1 MSVTDEEVLLASRSN
16 GDRFG
21 ELFDRHFGTIYRYL
35 HRRVGSD
42 LADELAAETF
52 VRAFQHRDSYDPQR
66 APVRAWLF
74 GIATNLVRR
83 HHRSEHRRLAA
94 YAKAPLDLFQDEG
107 TAAIDTRVSADAL
120 SATLGRSLATMR
132 SQDRDVLLLI
142 AWADLTYA
150 EVAAALG
157 TPIGTVRS
165 RLARARQHIRKDLPD
180 VSDWSADNPTN
191 PAPAAGGAKGAVLH
205 G

>member
-1 MSVTDEEVLLASRSN
+1 MPVTDEELLLASRSE

-21 ELFDRHFGTIYRYL
+21 ELFDRHFATIYRYL

-52 VRAFQHRDSYDPQR
+52 VRAFQHRGSYDPPR

-94 YAKAPLDLFQDEG
+94 YARTPVDLFQDEE

-120 SATLGRSLATMR
+120 SSTLGRSLTTMR
-132 SQDRDVLLLI
+132 RQDRDVLLLI

-150 EVAAALG
+150 EVAVALG

-165 RLARARQHIRKDLPD
+165 RLARARQHIRRDLPD
-180 VSDWSADNPTN
+180 VNDWPAQKG
-191 PAPAAGGAKGAVLH
+191 APAAGGTKGALFD

>member
-1 MSVTDEEVLLASRSN
+1 MSATDEDLLLASRTD
-16 GDRFG
+16 GAQFAA
-21 ELFDRHFGTIYRYL
+21 LFDRHFAAVYRYL
-35 HRRVGSD
+35 DQRVGSD
-42 LADELAAETF
+42 LADELASETF

-66 APVRAWLF
+66 AAVRAWLF
-74 GIATNLVRR
+74 GIATNLLRR

-94 YAKAPLDLFQDEG
+94 YARTQFDRFQDEG
-107 TAAIDTRVSADAL
+107 TAAIDTRVAAGAL
-120 SATLGRSLATMR
+120 GATLGRSLAAMR
-132 SQDRDVLLLI
+132 SQDRDVLLLV

-165 RLARARQHIRKDLPD
+165 RLARARQHIRRDLPD
-180 VSDWSADNPTN
+180 VNDWSAH
-191 PAPAAGGAKGAVLH
+191 GAKPGTGTKGAVLN

>member
-1 MSVTDEEVLLASRSN
+1 DGA
-16 GDRFG
+16 RFG
-21 ELFDRHFGTIYRYL
+21 ELFDRQFGTIYRYL

-94 YAKAPLDLFQDEG
+94 YAKAPFDLFQDEG

-120 SATLGRSLATMR
+120 SATLGRSMATMR

-165 RLARARQHIRKDLPD
+165 RLARARQHIRRDLPD
-180 VSDWSADNPTN
+180 VNDWSANNAAT
-191 PAPAAGGAKGAVLH
+191 AAGGTKGAFLH

>member
-1 MSVTDEEVLLASRSN
+1 MPVTDEEVLLASCSN

-21 ELFDRHFGTIYRYL
+21 DLFDRHFATIYRYL

-66 APVRAWLF
+66 APLRAWLF

-94 YAKAPLDLFQDEG
+94 YARAPFDLFQDEG
-107 TAAIDTRVSADAL
+107 TAAIDTRVTAGAL

-142 AWADLTYA
+142 AWAELTYA

-165 RLARARQHIRKDLPD
+165 RLARARQHIRKDLPGD
-180 VSDWSADNPTN
+180 NDWPADNPT
-191 PAPAAGGAKGAVLH
+191 PAAGGTRGAVLH

>member
-1 MSVTDEEVLLASRSN
+1 MSVTDEELLLASRAD

-21 ELFDRHFGTIYRYL
+21 EMFDRHFTTIYRYL

-52 VRAFQHRDSYDPQR
+52 VRAFQHRDSYDPHR

-94 YAKAPLDLFQDEG
+94 YARTPFDRFQDEG

-120 SATLGRSLATMR
+120 SATLGRSLAAMR

-165 RLARARQHIRKDLPD
+165 RLARARQHIRRDLPD
-180 VSDWSADNPTN
+180 VNDWSADHAT
-191 PAPAAGGAKGAVLH
+191 PAAGGTKGAVLH

>member
-1 MSVTDEEVLLASRSN
+1 MLEISTDAHILAACRDDP
-16 GDRFG
+16 DRFR
-21 ELFDRHFGTIYRYL
+21 ELFERHYPATFVFLR
-35 HRRVGSD
+35 RRVGPELAED
-42 LADELAAETF
+42 LAIETF
-52 VRAFQHRDSYDPQR
+52 AVAFRRRESYDERQHSARP
-66 APVRAWLF
+66 WLF

-94 YAKAPLDLFQDEG
+94 YARTPVDLFQDEE

-120 SATLGRSLATMR
+120 SSTLGRSLTTMR
-132 SQDRDVLLLI
+132 GQDRDVLLLI

-165 RLARARQHIRKDLPD
+165 RLARARQHIRRDLPD
-180 VSDWSADNPTN
+180 VNDWPAQRG
-191 PAPAAGGAKGAVLH
+191 APAAGGTK
-205 G
+205 